1 MTKRDLPTPRD
12 DADPVESFLK
22 EVARTPPPRPGGGRG
37 RLIFAM
43 DATASREPSWDRACQ
58 VQGQM
63 FLETAALGGLDVQL
77 VYYRGF
83 DECRASRWVDNPCDL
98 VRLMTGVFC
107 LAGQTKLGRVLRHA
121 IRETEKKRVAALV
134 FVGDCFEENLDE
146 VGQIAGQLGLLGVRA
161 FLFQEGRNPD
171 AERAFRQIAR
181 LTNGAHC
188 RFDASSPQAAPRPAR
203 RGRRLRRRRAAGARR
218 PVQALQPRGPT
229 AGQPGPLAAV
239 AMGLYL
245 LLGVLLLVLVL
256 VAARSFVQVSPAHLA
271 QGVRAFIA
279 AFSALASTGLLFT
292 GRLRARADHDRRH
305 LHGAPRD
312 GAGQEPGRQ
321 LRRPERRRHAAS
333 EVETDTLR
341 MQLDHRTGELEGEV
355 LRGRF
360 AGRPLASLGLSDLL
374 ELLADC
380 RREDPRSVALL
391 ETYLDRRAPDWR
403 GQGAAGAGGG
413 QAAGAGGG
421 PGMDE
426 ATAWQVLGLAPG
438 ASVAEIKAAHRRLM
452 TKLHPDH
459 GGSSYLAAQ
468 LNQAKDYLLSRQR

>member
-1 MTKRDLPTPRD
+1 
-12 DADPVESFLK
+12 
-22 EVARTPPPRPGGGRG
+22 
-37 RLIFAM
+37 
-43 DATASREPSWDRACQ
+43 
-58 VQGQM
+58 
-63 FLETAALGGLDVQL
+63 
-77 VYYRGF
+77 
-83 DECRASRWVDNPCDL
+83 
-98 VRLMTGVFC
+98 
-107 LAGQTKLGRVLRHA
+107 
-121 IRETEKKRVAALV
+121 
-134 FVGDCFEENLDE
+134 
-146 VGQIAGQLGLLGVRA
+146 
-161 FLFQEGRNPD
+161 
-171 AERAFRQIAR
+171 
-181 LTNGAHC
+181 
-188 RFDASSPQAAPRPAR
+188 
-203 RGRRLRRRRAAGARR
+203 
-218 PVQALQPRGPT
+218 
-229 AGQPGPLAAV
+229 
-239 AMGLYL
+239 MGLYL

-256 VAARSFVQVSPAHLA
+256 VFARTFVQASPAHLA
-271 QGVRAFIA
+271 QGVRAFLA

-292 GRLRARADHDRRH
+292 GRIGLAVITIGATFMALRALARAKS
-305 LHGAPRD
+305 P
-312 GAGQEPGRQ
+312 AGSFGGQSAGGRS
-321 LRRPERRRHAAS
+321 S

-391 ETYLDRRAPDWR
+391 ETYLDRRASDWR
-403 GQGAAGAGGG
+403 GQGTAGAGGE

-426 ATAWQVLGLAPG
+426 ATAWNVLGLAPG